1 MCGVTLRWP
10 LRDPLLV
17 LAAAFGYTHWL
28 NMLLLL
34 GSSVGGSWIGL
45 YGLAMASVLGAADI
59 VFKLL
64 ITSKRPA
71 RTALLDATG
80 APANGM
86 PSGHSINAVS
96 LLFWQMLE
104 LRESGGDARWSWLFA
119 GLLLP
124 VPLSRW
130 YNGDHTLEQVVAGC
144 LIAVPTGIGAYYLRH
159 GATASGVFP
168 PSDFFAGG

>member
-34 GSSVGGSWIGL
+34 GSYVGGSWIGL

-59 VFKLL
+59 VLKLL

-86 PSGHSINAVS
+86 PSGHSINAS
-96 LLFWQMLE
+96 F
-104 LRESGGDARWSWLFA
+104 
-119 GLLLP
+119 
-124 VPLSRW
+124 
-130 YNGDHTLEQVVAGC
+130 C
-144 LIAVPTGIGAYYLRH
+144 
-159 GATASGVFP
+159 
-168 PSDFFAGG
+168 PSMTS